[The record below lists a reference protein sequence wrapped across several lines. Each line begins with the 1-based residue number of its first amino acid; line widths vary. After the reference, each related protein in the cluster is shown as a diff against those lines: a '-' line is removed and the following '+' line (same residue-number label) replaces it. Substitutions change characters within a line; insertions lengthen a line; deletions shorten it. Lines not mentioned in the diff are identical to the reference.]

1 MRDTPAHGPREG
13 SAQEEDSRPQT
24 RSECNSFHYG
34 LQDTGHERSLRTSQ
48 RPCPAQSR
56 SRWVSDPERR
66 VLPRF
71 PLRPSGTRHGRGGA
85 RARPQVCSAATAKA
99 VCSRSH
105 RSGPKHLKAPGGLQE
120 TAWRRASPAQVPL
133 NPTTPWASASVKV
146 PGPAV

>member
-1 MRDTPAHGPREG
+1 MKDRSARHKGPARLSPGAGGCLTPKGASCLASRCALQAPGMEG
-13 SAQEEDSRPQT
+13 
-24 RSECNSFHYG
+24 G
-34 LQDTGHERSLRTSQ
+34 
-48 RPCPAQSR
+48 
-56 SRWVSDPERR
+56 
-66 VLPRF
+66 
-71 PLRPSGTRHGRGGA
+71 GGA